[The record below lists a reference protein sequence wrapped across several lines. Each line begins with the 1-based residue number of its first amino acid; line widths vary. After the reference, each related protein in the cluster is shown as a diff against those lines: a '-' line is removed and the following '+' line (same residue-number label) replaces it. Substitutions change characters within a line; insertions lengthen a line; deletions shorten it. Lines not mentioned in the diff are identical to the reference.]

1 MTGHKHETTL
11 QYHLKTLQYCYLQR
25 YLQRCVNAEVLPHGP
40 QHAPT
45 GSVLTR
51 SSSPV
56 AYQVPSEYSIKF
68 HVCKRKVSQ
77 HRLRVRPRPAFA

>member
-11 QYHLKTLQYCYLQR
+11 QYHLKILQYC
-25 YLQRCVNAEVLPHGP
+25 YLQRCVNAEVLPHGR
-40 QHAPT
+40 QHPDAPT

-51 SSSPV
+51 SSSRI